1 MTASNLTVRQAAA
14 RADMKTFI
22 KLPWRIYRG
31 DPAWVPPLIGEM
43 KELLSPKK
51 NPFWQH
57 AEAAYL
63 LAFKNDE
70 PAGRIAAIVNHRH
83 NEFHK
88 EKCGFFGFFESTD
101 DTEVSGA
108 LYASAEK
115 WLAGKG
121 MELMRG
127 PANPSSN
134 DDWGFLLEGYNE
146 PPTVM
151 MPYNPAYYHDL
162 ARAANLAKVKDLYS
176 FFMEEATGIPEK
188 AVRVAEIARRKTNV
202 KIRPI
207 NMKNIHN
214 EVKIIKQVYN
224 SAWELNWGFVPMTDS
239 EIEHLAADLKKIAI
253 PDLILMAE
261 VDGKPAGVSIAI
273 PDINQVLH
281 KMNGRLFPFGWLK
294 FLLGFRKI
302 NRVRVIITG
311 VIKEYRKRGI
321 DAIFYVDTFNK
332 GTKMG
337 FNEGEFGWTLE
348 DNDIINR
355 SLEMLGAR
363 LYRRYRLYEKQ
374 IAPAQ
379 L

>member
-1 MTASNLTVRQAAA
+1 MSTSGIQIRQAEKS
-14 RADMKTFI
+14 DIGTFI
-22 KLPWRIYRG
+22 KLPWRIYKQDR
-31 DPAWVPPLIGEM
+31 AWVPPLIGEM
-43 KELLSPKK
+43 KKLLSPSR
-51 NPFWQH
+51 NPFWNH
-57 AEAAYL
+57 AEAAYF
-63 LAFKNDE
+63 LAYKDNK

-88 EKCGFFGFFESTD
+88 EKCGFFGFFESVND
-101 DTEVSGA
+101 EAVSGA
-108 LYASAEK
+108 LYRAAEN
-115 WLAGKG
+115 WLAEQG
-121 MELMRG
+121 MEIVRG

-162 ARAANLAKVKDLYS
+162 AKAAGLTKVKDLYS

-188 AVRVAEIARRKTNV
+188 AVRVAEIARRKSNV

-207 NMKNIHN
+207 NMKDLDN
-214 EVKIIKQVYN
+214 EVEIIKQVYN
-224 SAWELNWGFVPMTDS
+224 SAWELNWGFVPMTDE

-261 VDGKPAGVSIAI
+261 VDGKPAGVSVAI
-273 PDINQVLH
+273 PNINQVLH
-281 KMNGRLFPFGWLK
+281 KMNGRLFPFGWLR

-311 VIKEYRKRGI
+311 VIKEFRKRGI

-363 LYRRYRLYEKQ
+363 LYRRYRLYEKPITPTKQ
-374 IAPAQ
+374 
-379 L
+379 

>member
-1 MTASNLTVRQAAA
+1 
-14 RADMKTFI
+14 MKSFI
-22 KLPWRIYRG
+22 KFPWRIYRA
-31 DPAWVPPLIGEM
+31 DPAWVPPLISEM
-43 KELLSPKK
+43 KKLLSPQK
-51 NPFWQH
+51 NPFWNH
-57 AEAAYL
+57 AEAAYF
-63 LAFKNDE
+63 LAYKDDR

-88 EKCGFFGFFESTD
+88 EKCGFFGFFESTND
-101 DTEVSGA
+101 PEVSGE
-108 LYASAEK
+108 LYATAEK
-115 WLAGKG
+115 WLSKKG
-121 MELMRG
+121 MEIMRG

-162 ARAANLAKVKDLYS
+162 AKAAGLKKVKDLYS

-188 AVRVAEIARRKTNV
+188 AVRVAEIARRKTGV
-202 KIRPI
+202 TIRPI
-207 NMKNIHN
+207 NMKNLDT
-214 EVKIIKQVYN
+214 ELEFIKQVYN
-224 SAWELNWGFVPMTDS
+224 SAWELNWGFVPMTDE

-253 PDLILMAE
+253 PDIILMAE
-261 VDGKPAGVSIAI
+261 VDGRPAGVSVAI
-273 PDINQVLH
+273 PNINQVLH
-281 KMNGRLFPFGWLK
+281 KMNGRLFPFGWLR

-311 VIKEYRKRGI
+311 VVKEFRKRGI

-348 DNDIINR
+348 DNDIINH

-363 LYRRYRLYEKQ
+363 LYRRYRLYQKQ
-374 IAPAQ
+374 ITPAE
-379 L
+379 

>member
-57 AEAAYL
+57 AEAAYF
-63 LAFKNDE
+63 LAFKNGE

-374 IAPAQ
+374 IAPAK
-379 L
+379 